1 MEASLKQTKAIR
13 IEMPNLI
20 KLNNS
25 FDSQYPS
32 NTGYDS
38 RGDLEGGGGGGSQIG
53 GDLGAQ
59 WEKVRAVTQ
68 TRI

>member
-1 MEASLKQTKAIR
+1 MET
-13 IEMPNLI
+13 PNLI
-20 KLNNS
+20 KINNW

-38 RGDLEGGGGGGSQIG
+38 WGDLEGGGGGGGGDGGGSQIG